1 MKGLG
6 SSEHHR
12 DSVRESRQLGAERRG
27 GQRRSSDA
35 RNCAQWFA
43 RFEEPRTEPTRP
55 ANRDQIRLLE
65 EKLEAVRRLVT
76 GEQIP

>member
-1 MKGLG
+1 MKGVG
-6 SSEHHR
+6 ASEHHG
-12 DSVRESRQLGAERRG
+12 DSVRESRQLSAELRG

-43 RFEEPRTEPTRP
+43 RFEERCTEPSRP
-55 ANRDQIRLLE
+55 ASRDDVRLLE

-76 GEQIP
+76 DEQTS